1 MNQRKQHI
9 QDHYGRI
16 AQSGSTGCCSAG
28 GPDPTVQEACC
39 SPAASKTPQWYSN
52 EEVISAPNGSNLG
65 LGCGNPIQSAQLQE
79 GEVVLDLGSGAGF
92 DCFLAARQVGP
103 EGRVIGVDFTP
114 RMISR
119 ARALASKNSVK
130 NVEFLLGEM
139 ERLPIPDKS
148 VDVVISNCVINLSPD
163 KQQVFH
169 EVSRVLKPGGRLAI
183 EDIIACIELPQE
195 IKEDDRWVSACVGGA
210 ETIERL
216 VMMMKDAGFV
226 DIMILPKAE
235 TIDAIAEWEPGVK
248 VRDLVASATLT
259 ARIPRE
265 CDQIDKIG

>member
-1 MNQRKQHI
+1 MNHRKQHI

-16 AQSGSTGCCSAG
+16 AQSGSSRCCSAG
-28 GPDPTVQEACC
+28 EPDPRVQEACC
-39 SPAASKTPQWYSN
+39 SPDGSKTPSWYSI
-52 EEVISAPNGSNLG
+52 EEMISAPNGSNLG
-65 LGCGNPIQSAQLQE
+65 LGCGNPIQSAQLRE
-79 GEVVLDLGSGAGF
+79 GEIVLDLGSGAGF

-103 EGRVIGVDFTP
+103 KGRVIGVDFTP

-119 ARALASKNSVK
+119 ARALASKHSIT
-130 NVEFLLGEM
+130 NVEFVLGEL
-139 ERLPIPDKS
+139 ERLPLPDKS
-148 VDVVISNCVINLSPD
+148 VDVVISNCVINLSSD
-163 KQQVFH
+163 KQRVFH
-169 EVSRVLKPGGRLAI
+169 EVSRVLKPGGRLAS
-183 EDIIACIELPQE
+183 EDIIACIELPHQ

-216 VMMMKDAGFV
+216 VIMIKKAGFV

-259 ARIPRE
+259 ARILGE
-265 CDQIDKIG
+265 